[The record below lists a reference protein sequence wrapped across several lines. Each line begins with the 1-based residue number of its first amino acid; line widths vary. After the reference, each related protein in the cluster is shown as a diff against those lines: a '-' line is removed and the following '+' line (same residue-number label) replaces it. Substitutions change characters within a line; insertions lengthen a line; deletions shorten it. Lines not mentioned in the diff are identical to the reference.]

1 MRALRSW
8 SWVIVGLVAVGLVL
22 AAGRGLGLRWD
33 PFDLQGRRLE
43 AARSRA
49 VAAEADAHARR
60 AERDGDR
67 MVSRE
72 TEAVRQTEIEVGRV
86 TATAIQQA
94 READDADTPLAPDRV
109 RRLDDHDRELCRH
122 APALCARAGAAEPA
136 GRGDAA
142 LPPRHAG
149 TIAHARGSGDGL
161 YGAR

>member
-1 MRALRSW
+1 MRGLRSW
-8 SWVIVGLVAVGLVL
+8 TWVVVALIAVGLAL
-22 AAGRGLGLRWD
+22 AAANGLGLRWD

-49 VAAEADAHARR
+49 ALAEADAHARR

-67 MVSRE
+67 IVNRE

-122 APALCARAGAAEPA
+122 APALCADADPSEPA
-136 GRGDAA
+136 G
-142 LPPRHAG
+142 
-149 TIAHARGSGDGL
+149 
-161 YGAR
+161 